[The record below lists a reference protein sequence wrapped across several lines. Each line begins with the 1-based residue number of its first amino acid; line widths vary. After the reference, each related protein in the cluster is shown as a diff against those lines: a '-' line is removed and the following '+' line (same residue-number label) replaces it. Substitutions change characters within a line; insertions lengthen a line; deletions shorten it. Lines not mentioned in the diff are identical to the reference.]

1 MLVITMTIA
10 APTIMEAHPITSI
23 QRGNYSATVKF
34 NGVENAYSHVN
45 VIDRFSN
52 EPIELTTETYTVGY
66 ETTGGLVISPKEG
79 YEIQIAC
86 SDSSAQNGFD
96 YFLSDQ
102 DMDGSLQ
109 KTIEFLGS
117 GANDL
122 DFIVTVNEVAE
133 KETVLPL
140 YLTVSTGGMNP
151 TSEDKKFNY
160 NAETGTYELIVN
172 HFAKKVDGKTQYMW
186 FYQIDNDGNII
197 PWNAAMVTNVQFS
210 MSALIK
216 EYEIEKGMSSGF
228 KIYSFAY
235 DLEEADIKFSVKLN
249 TKEDTQHGITF
260 GSLVMEQLQ
269 ESKVYPENIYLWGS
283 NIGGRETKVW
293 GTLTPTEEEGIY
305 ELNDFLMP
313 IAVFD
318 RTTGYGEEQAFSFF
332 LSTSNESVTKGT
344 RFLGHMDAVEGDASE
359 VTIDLSD
366 GQTFTTT
373 LQTVT
378 IDGSNLM
385 NYTPGVVDLKF
396 DFNTLLFSV
405 NMVKAYNK
413 STVEIQGTPNQA
425 FEKYL
430 TLEVSGEE
438 YPISL
443 SPQNIWYGGDLSW
456 EITPNN
462 GWRVEVECTT
472 PGATV
477 SIVENNGKYILT
489 SSQNDLE
496 FIITVLEPK
505 KVEFTFTFNEE
516 PADVSV
522 INQSLW
528 CIDIVGIASDEDDG
542 LNADG
547 NVKDEFILDIDSNP
561 FFLTL
566 NSDKSDMRGTMVMFV
581 PKEDYDLD
589 IKCTNWE
596 GTGET
601 PFVIGRPA
609 EASESGD
616 LDGGSMS
623 AGWTVSL
630 SPDAADLEFIV
641 NIFIKESGSLKVD
654 EIVSSNNLT
663 VYNMQG
669 SSVLH
674 NAKPEDLKILAP
686 GLYIINGKKIAIN

>member
-1 MLVITMTIA
+1 MLVITMTITVPSISGA
-10 APTIMEAHPITSI
+10 QSVVPI

-34 NGVENAYSHVN
+34 NGIENAYTRVD
-45 VIDRFSN
+45 VIDGFSN
-52 EPIELTTETYTVGY
+52 EPIELTAESYTVGY
-66 ETTGGLVISPKEG
+66 ETTEGLVISPKDG

-86 SDSSAQNGFD
+86 SDSSAQNGMD

-102 DMDGSLQ
+102 DMDGSPQRTLAL
-109 KTIEFLGS
+109 LGKAS
-117 GANDL
+117 NDL
-122 DFIVTVNEVAE
+122 EFIASVNEVPDE
-133 KETVLPL
+133 ETVLPL
-140 YLTVSTGGMNP
+140 YLTISTGGMNP
-151 TSEDKKFNY
+151 TNADKKFNY

-172 HFAKKVDGKTQYMW
+172 NFAKKIDGKAQYMW
-186 FYQIDNDGNII
+186 FYQIDNEGNII
-197 PWNAAMVTNVQFS
+197 PWNAAMVTNVQFT

-332 LSTSNESVTKGT
+332 LSTSNESMTKGT
-344 RFLGHMDAVEGDASE
+344 RFLGHMDAVEGDTSE

-385 NYTPGVVDLKF
+385 NYTPGFVDLKF
-396 DFNTLLFSV
+396 DFNTLQFSV
-405 NMVKAYNK
+405 KMVKAYNK
-413 STVEIQGTPNQA
+413 STVEIHGTPNEA

-456 EITPNN
+456 EISPKN

-477 SIVENNGKYILT
+477 SIVENNGIYILT

-516 PADVSV
+516 TADVSF

-528 CIDIVGIASDEDDG
+528 CIDFVGIASDKDDG

-547 NVKDEFILDIDSNP
+547 NVKEEFILDIDSNP

-596 GTGET
+596 GADDA
-601 PFVIGRPA
+601 PFVISRPS
-609 EASESGD
+609 EAAESGD

-630 SPDAADLEFIV
+630 SPDAADLEFEIK
-641 NIFIKESGSLKVD
+641 IFIKESGSLKVD

-669 SSVLH
+669 TSVLR
-674 NAKPEDLKILAP
+674 NAKPEDLKILVP
-686 GLYIINGKKIAIN
+686 SLYIINGKKIAIN